1 MSNLGERVAAWEV
14 RSCRKQLL
22 EQSTAYG
29 CRRSSGLMMG
39 CIPEELL
46 PFLAE
51 LVWRRSGCLLIG
63 GFVYLGGFVVCCVV
77 LGICVFV
84 GGS

>member
-1 MSNLGERVAAWEV
+1 
-14 RSCRKQLL
+14 
-22 EQSTAYG
+22 
-29 CRRSSGLMMG
+29 MMG

-51 LVWRRSGCLLIG
+51 LVWRRSGCLLVG
-63 GFVYLGGFVVCCVV
+63 GFVGNYFSGSCICGLIVIFLIEDYFFFYLGGFVVCCVV
-77 LGICVFV
+77 LGIFVFV

>member
-1 MSNLGERVAAWEV
+1 
-14 RSCRKQLL
+14 
-22 EQSTAYG
+22 
-29 CRRSSGLMMG
+29 MMG

-63 GFVYLGGFVVCCVV
+63 GFVYLGGFVFSCVV
-77 LGICVFV
+77 LGIFVFV